1 MDALRFEPSLRGEA
15 AQDEEHPAA
24 GQRAA
29 AGVEEQFLPVAPLE
43 KRASAGEIKA
53 KRFRG
58 LPSDG
63 DDSFLAPLAEA
74 ANKPVFEIDRLAV
87 EPDRLADAQSGS
99 VEQLAEG
106 AVTEGDRRRAGRRV
120 EEALDL
126 GGGERPREL
135 SPSLRELDVR
145 RGVVHAR
152 AEQYL
157 VPEERANR
165 GEPACDRG
173 RCETVGAQLGDIR
186 GEIVGARVSG

>member
-1 MDALRFEPSLRGEA
+1 MAQEVRVDALRFEPCLRGEA
-15 AQDEEHPAA
+15 AQDEEHTAA

-63 DDSFLAPLAEA
+63 DDAFLAPFAEA
-74 ANKPVFEIDRLAV
+74 ANEPVFEIDGLAV
-87 EPDRLADAQSGS
+87 EPDRLAHAQSGS

-126 GGGERPREL
+126 SRRERPRKL
-135 SPSLRELDVR
+135 PPSLRKFDVR
-145 RGVVHAR
+145 GGVVHAHT
-152 AEQYL
+152 EGHL
-157 VPEERANR
+157 VTEERT
-165 GEPACDRG
+165 DRG
-173 RCETVGAQLGDIR
+173 DPGR
-186 GEIVGARVSG
+186 